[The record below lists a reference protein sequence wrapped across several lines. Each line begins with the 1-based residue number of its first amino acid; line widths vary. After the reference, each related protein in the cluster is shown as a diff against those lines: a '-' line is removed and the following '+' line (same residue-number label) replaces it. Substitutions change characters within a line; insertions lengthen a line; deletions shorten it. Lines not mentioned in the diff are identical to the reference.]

1 MRRTGVSKPILL
13 IGAGRMGTAL
23 LKGWL
28 ANGLTPIIAVEPKPS
43 VELKKLSKSRGLTLV
58 SSLEK
63 IDRPRPRACVVAI
76 KPQILKT
83 EAPTLRAIAESG
95 AVMISIAAGTRV
107 KSFSAA
113 WGAKARIVRAMPNTP
128 GAIGR
133 GITGLYA
140 APNAT
145 AADKKLA
152 DSLLAALGQTVWV
165 KNESLIDSV
174 TAVSGSGPAYVFH
187 LVEALTEAGVKAGL
201 EAKLAGQLAR
211 ATVAGA
217 GALLDADKSEA
228 ADLRIAVTSPGGTTE
243 AALKIMMPELPE
255 LMTRAVLAAKKRAEE
270 LG

>member
-1 MRRTGVSKPILL
+1 MRRTGVTKPILL

-23 LKGWL
+23 IKGWL

-43 VELKKLSKSRGLTLV
+43 AELKKLAKARGLTLV
-58 SSLEK
+58 AALAK
-63 IDRPRPRACVVAI
+63 IPKGNPRACVVAL
-76 KPQILKT
+76 KPQILKD
-83 EAPTLRAIAESG
+83 EAPTLRGFAEGG
-95 AVMISIAAGTRV
+95 AVMVSIAAGTQV

-113 WGAKARIVRAMPNTP
+113 WGPKARIVRAMPNTP

-165 KNESLIDSV
+165 KSEALIDAV

-201 EAKLAGQLAR
+201 DEKLAGQLAR

-228 ADLRIAVTSPGGTTE
+228 AALRIAVTSPGGTTE
-243 AALKIMMPELPE
+243 AALKILMPELST